1 MKNIPSENSHV
12 SVPTVTSQQLPAA
25 EDSAP
30 ASDPLESIAERL
42 VPRKVRELKFR
53 AHSFAAKL
61 NHVQRTTLFAWMNTL
76 PTRDV
81 VEKVAAPPPQGFG
94 LKVCSTSIDRLKSFL
109 KNVKPMTLAS
119 DALDT
124 AADLL
129 ESHEPGGI
137 SALHEALHVMLYS
150 SAVKYAARGADPKVI
165 DQTLAALTRLEKL
178 RILTSAS
185 TPVHHQPSA
194 PATRHHLHLTIS
206 PSTPQPLQ
214 SLTSEKGGAR
224 LSPSHSSTAIIL
236 AENGKDRG

>member
-1 MKNIPSENSHV
+1 MKNISSENSHV
-12 SVPTVTSQQLPAA
+12 SVPTATSQQLPSA

-30 ASDPLESIAERL
+30 ASDPAENIAERL

-61 NHVQRTTLFAWMNTL
+61 TDVQRTTLFAWMNTL
-76 PTRDV
+76 PTREV
-81 VEKVAAPPPQGFG
+81 VKKVAAPPPQGFG
-94 LKVCSTSIDRLKSFL
+94 LKVCSTSIDRLKSFV
-109 KNVKPMTLAS
+109 KNVTPMTIAS

-129 ESHEPGGI
+129 ESHEPGGV

-150 SAVKYAARGADPKVI
+150 SAVKYAARGAEPKII

-178 RILTSAS
+178 RILNSAS
-185 TPVHHQPSA
+185 APVHHQPSP
-194 PATRHHLHLTIS
+194 PAMRHHVHLTIS
-206 PSTPQPLQ
+206 PSTPPPLQPLRP
-214 SLTSEKGGAR
+214 EKGRAR
-224 LSPSHSSTAIIL
+224 LSPSRSSTAIIV